1 MRAISQCSAVRG
13 WWLLPPLLALALAMP
28 ADAQDT
34 LALHVGDVVRVQL
47 RGHPSPS
54 YEGRLLAFDR
64 DSLAIA
70 AVANSNATVSIRR
83 SDISRVL
90 MSDGRSRSTWAGLGL
105 GLLTGAALG
114 AAAGA
119 IVPHD
124 CGEDDPF
131 CGRDARALAGA
142 AVGGTLGLVV
152 GGIAGTL
159 TWHERWRPVELPP
172 AVGIRVVPTGRG
184 RVGLALSIT
193 G

>member
-1 MRAISQCSAVRG
+1 MRAISQCSATRG

-90 MSDGRSRSTWAGLGL
+90 VSDGRSRSTWAGMGL

-114 AAAGA
+114 AAAGPSFPTIA
-119 IVPHD
+119 
-124 CGEDDPF
+124 
-131 CGRDARALAGA
+131 ARTIRSAE
-142 AVGGTLGLVV
+142 GT
-152 GGIAGTL
+152 
-159 TWHERWRPVELPP
+159 
-172 AVGIRVVPTGRG
+172 RG
-184 RVGLALSIT
+184 RWPGRRSAARS
-193 G
+193 GWSWGESPGP